1 MVMVAALG
9 YGLFYYFAAVAT
21 MVAVRL
27 AEDAA
32 AN

>member
-1 MVMVAALG
+1 MVDALG
-9 YGLFYYFAAVAT
+9 YGFFYYFAAVAT
-21 MVAVRL
+21 MAVVRL